1 MKASQQKERLRQ
13 AIPVLVVGL
22 LPILLLFFPY
32 LTLTTREVTYQLS
45 ALQVLTVKGLEAGG
59 LVATIPLIAR
69 IGIALSVLFPLAG
82 IACYMVKRPW
92 FALAAFALGA
102 VSPIAAAVAGNE
114 IARALEGAG
123 LSYAAASPEF
133 WF

>member
-59 LVATIPLIAR
+59 LVATIPDRDRLVCAVPPGGDR
-69 IGIALSVLFPLAG
+69 LLYGETALVRPGCFCAG
-82 IACYMVKRPW
+82 GGFSHRGRCSGK
-92 FALAAFALGA
+92 
-102 VSPIAAAVAGNE
+102 
-114 IARALEGAG
+114 
-123 LSYAAASPEF
+123 
-133 WF
+133 